1 MTDAETPVLVGD
13 VGGTT
18 TRIAWDD
25 GVLHS
30 LVERPT
36 IDSPD
41 LQTAL
46 ARVLQALETCPPR
59 AVIAV
64 AGPVDDGRVCL
75 TNGHWTADVR
85 RQSLPCTLIND
96 LAAAAHGLPLVPKHL
111 CRQVGGRPPEA
122 AETRAVIGVGTG
134 HGQALWVEGTA
145 ISGEGGHAAF
155 ASPEAEL
162 SSFCTFIA
170 RGRPWVS
177 IEDVVSGNA
186 LSDLLDFVS
195 NDLGAAARKMRSTH
209 SAGAVMAAFAGSDPG
224 CERAMRLFVSALGAV
239 ARDFALRALPK
250 GGVWLVGGVV
260 KHLLTKR
267 WNAHLRDSF
276 EGSGPTQG
284 LLRSFPLLVVQ
295 DSSLGLRGA
304 VVVARAGMR

>member
-1 MTDAETPVLVGD
+1 MTDALTPVLVGD
-13 VGGTT
+13 VGGTS
-18 TRIAWDD
+18 TRFALDD

-36 IDSPD
+36 VDSPD
-41 LQTAL
+41 LHTAL
-46 ARVLQALETCPPR
+46 APVLHDLGTCPAR

-64 AGPVDDGRVCL
+64 AGPVDDGRVRL
-75 TNGHWTADVR
+75 TNGQWTADVR
-85 RQSLPCTLIND
+85 RQSLPCTLLND

-134 HGQALWVEGTA
+134 HGQAMWIEGTA

-155 ASPEAEL
+155 ASPEPEL
-162 SSFCTFIA
+162 SSLCTFIA
-170 RGRPWVS
+170 RGRPCVT

-186 LSDLLDFVS
+186 LSGLLDFVS
-195 NDLGAAARKMRSTH
+195 KDLGPAARKMRSTH
-209 SAGAVMAAFAGSDPG
+209 SAGAVIEAFAASDPG

-239 ARDFALRALPK
+239 ARDFALRVLPK
-250 GGVWLVGGVV
+250 GGIWLVGGVV
-260 KHLLTKR
+260 EHLLSER
-267 WNAHLRDSF
+267 WNPLLRDSF